1 MYESLTP
8 FFAHFWQGLFETN
21 DEISREK
28 PSLISSFVAAP
39 DIVSD
44 KRYSSGL
51 VLEFQ
56 QFRGHLI
63 AGGNTKIVRNWD
75 LATEKC
81 CNSFDSKSDASLT
94 ALTNAWC
101 YDHNLG
107 YSGIGPDIV
116 IAGYGNGSLRVFDFR
131 SNTGE
136 PVQKLNDSRPCS
148 SSRMNSKFDEHTSWI
163 VDVSFTTYGGRHEV
177 SLQEKPLHRES
188 DVISHCNFC
197 IQIVSSC
204 VAGRIKFWDIRYSS
218 AIRTIDHKMQMT
230 ALAAHSQIPMF
241 AAGSPAQFIKI
252 MSHDGTTQQVIRYH
266 EKIAGQRLGPVSS
279 LAFHP
284 HMPYLAAG
292 FADEIVSVYAPKSTM

>member
-1 MYESLTP
+1 M
-8 FFAHFWQGLFETN
+8 QGLFETN

-56 QFRGHLI
+56 QFTGHLI

-94 ALTNAWC
+94 ALTSAWC
-101 YDHNLG
+101 YDHNSG

-136 PVQKLNDSRPCS
+136 PVQKLNESRPSS
-148 SSRMNSKFDEHTSWI
+148 SSRMCLKFDEHTSWI

-177 SLQEKPLHRES
+177 NLQENLGIERMKLLL
-188 DVISHCNFC
+188 IL
-197 IQIVSSC
+197 IVVFAFRLSQAVLQVASSF
-204 VAGRIKFWDIRYSS
+204 GIYDIHLLS
-218 AIRTIDHKMQMT
+218 AQSITRCK
-230 ALAAHSQIPMF
+230 
-241 AAGSPAQFIKI
+241 
-252 MSHDGTTQQVIRYH
+252 
-266 EKIAGQRLGPVSS
+266 
-279 LAFHP
+279 
-284 HMPYLAAG
+284 
-292 FADEIVSVYAPKSTM
+292 